1 LRLSSENTMPSAE
14 SGASKTTCEL
24 TPFLGK
30 LASCRYAAGVRFL
43 PEPQRLTLIVSG
55 QLEGGLGEGVPLAA
69 RPCVPATPLELW
81 QITGSQAVLS
91 ELRRFATQLLHKD
104 RATAAH
110 SARVG
115 QLSRQIG
122 LRLGLA
128 PAHLERLSLAAYLH
142 DLGKLKL
149 PLGLLQSSQRLS
161 VAQWQRMKAHPVAG
175 RQLLSGTP
183 LEELGFIL
191 EQHHERLD
199 GSGYPHGLKGDEL
212 SLEASVV
219 AVADTFDA
227 ITHARP
233 YQDARSAQHALSE
246 INRYG
251 DVLYPSAVVSALNR
265 VVRSVQD

>member
-1 LRLSSENTMPSAE
+1 
-14 SGASKTTCEL
+14 
-24 TPFLGK
+24 
-30 LASCRYAAGVRFL
+30 
-43 PEPQRLTLIVSG
+43 
-55 QLEGGLGEGVPLAA
+55 
-69 RPCVPATPLELW
+69 
-81 QITGSQAVLS
+81 
-91 ELRRFATQLLHKD
+91 
-104 RATAAH
+104 
-110 SARVG
+110 
-115 QLSRQIG
+115 
-122 LRLGLA
+122 
-128 PAHLERLSLAAYLH
+128 
-142 DLGKLKL
+142 
-149 PLGLLQSSQRLS
+149 LQSSQRLS
-161 VAQWQRMKAHPVAG
+161 VAQWQHMKAHPVAG

-199 GSGYPHGLKGDEL
+199 GSGYPHGLKEDAL

-246 INRYG
+246 INRYS